1 MKEYRK
7 FYYSTFPFSHSRDTL
22 HCCCCCYPD
31 AKWVMDSVSY
41 HNSRTPC
48 HVLGMSLKRRKMEL
62 LYNHVKSWNWGHIQY
77 FPSPINIPHCYY
89 STPSTTQDEDITTS
103 PTRTRANPSLPLS
116 LYLGVI
122 SSLLVPE
129 YPFYN
134 PSNYTRRMWY
144 CYYVA
149 RKRGR
154 SIRGD
159 WIWHNNTHTV
169 IGLYN
174 CHTTLHRI
182 PPSAPLGRHQQK
194 RSNK

>member
-1 MKEYRK
+1 MSLTGRTTLNMKEYRK

-31 AKWVMDSVSY
+31 VKWDMDSVSY

-116 LYLGVI
+116 IYLGVK
-122 SSLLVPE
+122 SSLLFLCQSIHSIIPLTTQEGCDIVITWPGREEGVSEGIE
-129 YPFYN
+129 YDITT
-134 PSNYTRRMWY
+134 YT
-144 CYYVA
+144 
-149 RKRGR
+149 
-154 SIRGD
+154 
-159 WIWHNNTHTV
+159 
-169 IGLYN
+169 
-174 CHTTLHRI
+174 
-182 PPSAPLGRHQQK
+182 Q
-194 RSNK
+194 